1 MDRKS
6 EIINA
11 AVEIINTEGFV
22 NFSVGKVSNKLGIS
36 KGVFS
41 YHFPTKDLLL
51 KAIVDN
57 YFEQAAKFMS
67 QHIRIQNSACDALD
81 SYIEACLYYAA
92 SDKERT
98 VCVVDIMLNCRTEN
112 GEHLFQD
119 DGSATQVL
127 LEIFQYGQ
135 KEDGFFREFSPT
147 IMAKSVRS
155 IIDTMSLWIANNE
168 TVDVEYTIGEVKK
181 IVRLATQKSGNEL

>member
-11 AVEIINTEGFV
+11 AVEIINKEGFV

-51 KAIVDN
+51 KAIVDH

-67 QHIRIQNSACDALD
+67 QHIRSENGACDALD

-112 GEHLFQD
+112 GKHLFQD
-119 DGSATQVL
+119 DGSTTQVL

-135 KEDGFFREFSPT
+135 KEDGSFRDFSPI
-147 IMAKSVRS
+147 IMANSVRS
-155 IIDTMSLWIANNE
+155 IIDTMSL
-168 TVDVEYTIGEVKK
+168 
-181 IVRLATQKSGNEL
+181 

>member
-11 AVEIINTEGFV
+11 AVEMINKEGFV

-51 KAIVDN
+51 KAIVDS

-67 QHIRIQNSACDALD
+67 QHIRSENGASDALD

-98 VCVVDIMLNCRTEN
+98 VCVVDIMLNSRTEN

-119 DGSATQVL
+119 DGSANQVL
-127 LEIFQYGQ
+127 LEIFKYGQ
-135 KEDGFFREFSPT
+135 KEEGSFREFSPM

-168 TVDVEYTIGEVKK
+168 AIDVEYTVEEVKK
-181 IVRLATQKSGNEL
+181 IVRFATQKKENEL